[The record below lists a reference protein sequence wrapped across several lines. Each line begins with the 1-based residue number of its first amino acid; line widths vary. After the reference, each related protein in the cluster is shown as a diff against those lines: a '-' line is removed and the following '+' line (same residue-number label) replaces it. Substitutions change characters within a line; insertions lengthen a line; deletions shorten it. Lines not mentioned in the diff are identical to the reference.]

1 MVYKRFKTC
10 LRNQK
15 EPTNIYIYIYIDFNA
30 YLMNNLGEI
39 SIKNQRLC
47 QT

>member
-15 EPTNIYIYIYIDFNA
+15 EPINIYIDFNA

-39 SIKNQRLC
+39 LIKIQHLC